1 MVRVGGVGTKG
12 DDRRKARPLAAVGTE
27 LRVDKLGD
35 LAFGHAGL
43 YIVLRSLVYR
53 VVDAGRLAHEGLLLG
68 VLAGAAVVHAVAGQH
83 DLHTGVGLHQR
94 DQKLSGPLLVNA
106 QRLARVHD
114 LGDLRHGLVRVG
126 VPDGPARRLGHIEQS
141 VQKQHRLALGGQVE
155 RQQTLIG
162 FHGDAGQIPHALG
175 VADDHLRQS
184 LRAQGSTDTVHA
196 FGFQH
201 TNAFFPIIQ
210 FSAGF
215 IALLRYCWGLWPTMA
230 VKRVEKLLSSPK
242 PTWCAISQTEKSV
255 STSSSLARVIRVD
268 SKKL

>member
-27 LRVDKLGD
+27 LRVDKLGN

-43 YIVLRSLVYR
+43 YIVLRGLVYR

-94 DQKLSGPLLVNA
+94 NQKLSGPLLVNA
-106 QRLARVHD
+106 QRPARVHD
-114 LGDLRHGLVRVG
+114 LGNLRHGLVRVG

-141 VQKQHRLALGGQVE
+141 VQKQHRFALGGQVE

-162 FHGDAGQIPHALG
+162 LHGDAGQIPHALG

-184 LRAQGSTDTVHA
+184 LRAQGSTDTVHT

-201 TNAFFPIIQ
+201 TNAFFPMLPC
-210 FSAGF
+210 FSFPRASLHFCGTAGGF
-215 IALLRYCWGLWPTMA
+215 GPPWR
-230 VKRVEKLLSSPK
+230 
-242 PTWCAISQTEKSV
+242 
-255 STSSSLARVIRVD
+255 
-268 SKKL
+268 